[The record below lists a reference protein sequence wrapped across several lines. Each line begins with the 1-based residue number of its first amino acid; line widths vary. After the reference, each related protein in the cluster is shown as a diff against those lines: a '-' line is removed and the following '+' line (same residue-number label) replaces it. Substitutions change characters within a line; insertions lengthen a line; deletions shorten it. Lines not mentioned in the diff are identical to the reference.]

1 MDLAR
6 ELLQAT
12 MGEQRAAEMIE
23 RLSQSFVELP
33 FSFMQHLDAR
43 QIVSFLSDEHPQTI
57 ALVLAHL
64 PAGLASHILAGL
76 GRELQADVAHR
87 IAVMD
92 PTSPDLI
99 RKVESSLERRPQL
112 ARRRVRIWPPSAAF
126 ARSSRSSTAPTAAP
140 SG

>member
-12 MGEQRAAEMIE
+12 IGEQRAAEMIE

-33 FSFMQHLDAR
+33 FAFMQHLDAR

-92 PTSPDLI
+92 PHLARPDPQG
-99 RKVESSLERRPQL
+99 RVEPGATPQL
-112 ARRRVRIWPPSAAF
+112 ARRRAGSGRPSAAC